1 MTNSTNQAPADLD
14 QVARLARVRNG
25 VRAVLALGIAA
36 SVAANILHAEASIV
50 GRLVAAWPPVAL
62 LLAIELL
69 SRVPVHRPFLSAA
82 RLTAT
87 AAVAGIAAWV
97 SYWHM
102 VSVAAQYGETSTS
115 AHLIPVSV
123 DGLVV
128 VASVCLVELAARINT
143 LTTTRTAT
151 ATNTAAEPGP
161 VEHEDQADE
170 PRQPVSDPAGRTAPA
185 SAPVPARAR
194 RAVSSPPASR
204 TTRTGSRTGT
214 ATGEAI
220 ARARARHPEWTTAQI
235 AARAGVTDRTVRR
248 HLSGATASSV
258 TSATAADVAT
268 SAEGVAA

>member
-1 MTNSTNQAPADLD
+1 MTSPTHHEHQPPARHQAAGALD
-14 QVARLARVRNG
+14 DELARLARVRAG

-69 SRVPVHRPFLSAA
+69 SRIPVHRRWLSAA

-102 VSVAAQYGETSTS
+102 VSVAAAYGESQSS

-128 VASVCLVELAARINT
+128 VASVCLVELGARIAS
-143 LTTTRTAT
+143 LDTTRAAAPALAPVTGPHEAT
-151 ATNTAAEPGP
+151 SPVVQPAEPASSPKPAAPSRAPAAPAPARPAVAGKRSGSTAA
-161 VEHEDQADE
+161 
-170 PRQPVSDPAGRTAPA
+170 
-185 SAPVPARAR
+185 
-194 RAVSSPPASR
+194 
-204 TTRTGSRTGT
+204 
-214 ATGEAI
+214 AI
-220 ARARARHPEWTTAQI
+220 ARTRARHPQWSTAQI
-235 AARAGVTDRTVRR
+235 AARVGVTDRTVRR
-248 HLSGATASSV
+248 YTTGTDANASSHV
-258 TSATAADVAT
+258 EAT
-268 SAEGVAA
+268 SGQEQAA